1 MRIYT
6 IGYRSRSADEFFA
19 ILRENGI
26 RQLVDVRA
34 YPDAEEAM
42 YARAAGLP
50 FLLQQRAPGTRY
62 WHCGP
67 LSPTKELVDAYFA
80 ENRIKWQAYEEGYVR
95 LIQERKIETLLR
107 PEQFA
112 EPACLLCAEHDPER
126 CQRRLAL
133 EYLKDHWPD
142 LEIVHL

>member
-6 IGYRSRSADEFFA
+6 IGYRSRSAEEFFST
-19 ILRENGI
+19 LRENGI

-34 YPDAEEAM
+34 YPDAEEAV
-42 YARAAGLP
+42 YARASGLP
-50 FLLQQRAPGTRY
+50 FLLQQRAPQTRY

-67 LSPTKELVDAYFA
+67 LSPTTRLVDDYFA
-80 ENRIKWQAYEEGYVR
+80 ENRIGWQAYEEGYVR
-95 LIQERKIETLLR
+95 LIQERKVESVLK